1 MHAALRNSEW
11 DETDLHYPHT
21 SSEKVAC
28 VFRKGAPKHEW
39 QPWVLVGESQILKSL
54 GRVGKGVYAARSF
67 PRDALVG
74 RYEGTVVGAYDS
86 RQEALASEEARRL
99 VRRGHDKLMTRRLPE
114 GGIELIDGATS
125 GPPHVPLCNDPRGTA
140 LTANAE
146 LTDGGYLRVVHAR
159 VPAFDLGKTLEQNA
173 RSELRIDYGARYWA
187 LMDRLGTSA
196 EHALEVD

>member
-11 DETDLHYPHT
+11 DEADLHYPHT

-54 GRVGKGVYAARSF
+54 GRVGKGVYAARPF
-67 PRDALVG
+67 GRDALVG

-86 RQEALASEEARRL
+86 RQDALASEEARRL
-99 VRRGHDKLMTRRLPE
+99 VRRGHDKLFTRRLPE
-114 GGIELIDGATS
+114 GGVELVDGATA

-159 VPAFDLGKTLEQNA
+159 VPAFDLGKTLEENA
-173 RSELRIDYGARYWA
+173 RSELRIVYGARYWA
-187 LMDRLGTSA
+187 LMDQLGTSV